1 MRIVYQRC
9 CGMDVHKDSVTTC
22 VLLIDEYGEWRSEK
36 RKFRTMTRDLREM
49 ATWLASLRVEAIAM
63 EATGVYWKPVW
74 NILEAEKKFHL
85 LLVNAHHIKQVPG
98 RKTDQKD
105 SEWIADLLQHGLLKA
120 SFVPPQTIRRLRD
133 LTRMRVKIR
142 QMLATFANRIQK
154 VLEDA
159 NIKLG
164 SVASDVLGVSG
175 RHMLHA
181 LVEGQ
186 QDPEQLA
193 ALAQGRLR
201 EKRAELQ
208 LALEGHITDHHRFQ
222 LKFLL
227 EFVQFGEKQ
236 LSQLEAE
243 IRCLLAQVDPAS
255 VPPEDTVTAELAAP
269 GAKAEAPAT
278 AQKSPLQTVVEL
290 WDTIPGVDELTA
302 TTLVAEMGA
311 NMDQFPSAGHAAK
324 WAGMCP
330 GNKESAGKR
339 LSGKTP
345 KGSVWLRR
353 ALCQAAWAASRTKNT
368 YLAAQYH
375 HLIVRKGKKRTIVAV
390 AHTMLVMAYYMAKR
404 QCTYQEMGG
413 DYFDRRN
420 ADTMQHRLVKKLKN
434 LGYEV
439 TLTPI
444 NAPPTAQEPNAH
456 CC

>member
-1 MRIVYQRC
+1 
-9 CGMDVHKDSVTTC
+9 
-22 VLLIDEYGEWRSEK
+22 
-36 RKFRTMTRDLREM
+36 
-49 ATWLASLRVEAIAM
+49 
-63 EATGVYWKPVW
+63 
-74 NILEAEKKFHL
+74 
-85 LLVNAHHIKQVPG
+85 
-98 RKTDQKD
+98 
-105 SEWIADLLQHGLLKA
+105 
-120 SFVPPQTIRRLRD
+120 
-133 LTRMRVKIR
+133 MRVKIR

-243 IRCLLAQVDPAS
+243 IRCLLAQVEPAS

-269 GAKAEAPAT
+269 GTGAEAPAT

-324 WAGMCP
+324 WAGICP

-368 YLAAQYH
+368 YLAAEYH

-404 QCTYQEMGG
+404 QCTYQELGG

-444 NAPPTAQEPNAH
+444 TAPPTAQEPTAQ

>member
-1 MRIVYQRC
+1 
-9 CGMDVHKDSVTTC
+9 MDVHKDSVTAC
-22 VLLIDEYGEWRSEK
+22 VLLIDEDGEFREQK
-36 RKFRTMTRDLREM
+36 RHFSTMTRGLKKM
-49 ATWLASLRVEAIAM
+49 SAWLAGLRVEAIAM

-74 NILEAEKKFHL
+74 NILEAEQKFQL

-105 SEWIADLLQHGLLKA
+105 AAWIADLLQHGLLKG
-120 SFVPPQTIRRLRD
+120 SFVPPPVIRRLRD
-133 LTRMRVKIR
+133 LTRMRVKVR
-142 QMLATFANRIQK
+142 QMLASFANRIQK

-181 LVEGQ
+181 MVEGQ
-186 QDPEQLA
+186 QDPKQLA
-193 ALAQGRLR
+193 ELAQGRLR
-201 EKRAELQ
+201 EKLGDLQ
-208 LALEGHITDHHRFQ
+208 LALEGQITDHHRFQ

-227 EFVQFGEKQ
+227 EFVQFGERR
-236 LSQLEAE
+236 LSQLEDE
-243 IRCLLAQVDPAS
+243 IRRLISQAEPAA
-255 VPPEDTVTAELAAP
+255 VQPEEAVTTELAAP
-269 GAKAEAPAT
+269 GTGAT
-278 AQKSPLQTVVEL
+278 PETSPLQAVVEL
-290 WDTIPGVDELTA
+290 WDTIPGIDELTA
-302 TTLVAEMGA
+302 STLVAEMGA
-311 NMDQFPSAGHAAK
+311 NMDQFPTARHAAK

-339 LSGKTP
+339 LSGKTA

-375 HLIVRKGKKRTIVAV
+375 RLIGRKGKKKTIVAV
-390 AHTMLVMAYYMAKR
+390 AHTLLIIAYYVAKR
-404 QCTYQEMGG
+404 QRPYQELGG
-413 DYFDRRN
+413 DYFDRIN
-420 ADTMQHRLVKKLKN
+420 ANAMQHRLVKKLRT

-444 NAPPTAQEPNAH
+444 TPTPMAQETTTPND
-456 CC
+456 